1 MKSIRASLRLLQR
14 SADKRP
20 GSTPPDP
27 CGGCSNAKP
36 RLSQWRN
43 RFIISVSG
51 CPPDTLMNRWRIFV
65 EPLVEQ
71 VFRAAEVLEEPVDVP
86 GRAEAALSVI
96 DLSVGADPFWA

>member
-1 MKSIRASLRLLQR
+1 
-14 SADKRP
+14 
-20 GSTPPDP
+20 
-27 CGGCSNAKP
+27 
-36 RLSQWRN
+36 
-43 RFIISVSG
+43 
-51 CPPDTLMNRWRIFV
+51 MNRWRIFV